1 MAVLNYFNI
10 IFILIFIIFTILI
23 FTSVLIFAFPFS
35 TNMITFFFLFFCLF
49 FCLLFVLS
57 SSCSEVF
64 SFLNFSNCLI
74 PLSLS
79 TSSISL
85 ISSFVCS
92 SRPFLYFLALAI
104 DHLYDHLYY
113 SLPLSIFQHHPE
125 LFLHHCIVTS
135 L

>member
-23 FTSVLIFAFPFS
+23 FISVLIFAFPFIS
-35 TNMITFFFLFFCLF
+35 TNMITFFFLFFFLF

-64 SFLNFSNCLI
+64 SFLI
-74 PLSLS
+74 
-79 TSSISL
+79 
-85 ISSFVCS
+85 
-92 SRPFLYFLALAI
+92 LAI
-104 DHLYDHLYY
+104 VSSPYLCLHLQYHSYRRLSAHLDPFCTSWRWRLIICMITCTTHFHFRFFSTTQSYFF
-113 SLPLSIFQHHPE
+113 I
-125 LFLHHCIVTS
+125 IV